1 MEGQTT
7 QFSLDVQGIK
17 GLCPVGEAYA
27 KQQIADK
34 TTPVLSCEGPCIRG
48 DIARRAADLIV
59 QDVSSLKR
67 ACHGEAFF
75 VPYSAMAEWVRSAE
89 QVVMIDGCFLQC
101 HGRVL
106 KNLIRAE
113 KVLHIDALPLYK
125 KYTDIFLMDDVPE
138 EERKAVAREVADKI
152 IARLNQAAD

>member
-1 MEGQTT
+1 MEAQTSD
-7 QFSLDVQGIK
+7 FSIGVQGVK
-17 GLCPVGEAYA
+17 GLCPAGESYA
-27 KQQIADK
+27 NQQIANR

-59 QDVSSLKR
+59 QDVPSLER
-67 ACHGEAFF
+67 ACHGEVFY
-75 VPYSAMAEWVRSAE
+75 VPYSAMATWVRSAD

-125 KYTDIFLMDDVPE
+125 KYTDIFLMDGVPE
-138 EERKAVAREVADKI
+138 EERRAVAREVADKI
-152 IARLNQAAD
+152 IAKLNHKD

>member
-1 MEGQTT
+1 MDTQTAE
-7 QFSLDVQGIK
+7 FSIDVQGVK

-27 KQQIADK
+27 NEQIAAR

-59 QDVSSLKR
+59 QDVPSLKR
-67 ACHGEAFF
+67 ACHGEVFY
-75 VPYSAMAEWVRSAE
+75 VPYSAMATWVKSAE
-89 QVVMIDGCFLQC
+89 RVVMVDGCFLQC

-125 KYTDIFLMDDVPE
+125 KYTDVFLMDGVPE
-138 EERKAVAREVADKI
+138 DERKAVAREVADKI
-152 IARLNQAAD
+152 IAMLNH